1 MNQSETGM
9 RGRTS
14 GWKSALKAAAV
25 VGIVSALFFA
35 LWEHGTPSEGSSDWL
50 ASGNGRIEATQID
63 VATKLP
69 GRIAEIRVN
78 EGDFVE
84 AGQVVAKMQT
94 DDLEAQR
101 HEAVAQLA
109 QAKAAVA
116 GAEAQVALRKSDI
129 ATAQAAVAG
138 RKSELSAA
146 ESRYVRFKKLVE
158 EAVISQQEFD
168 DVAARY
174 HALSAAV
181 VAAQSQVTAAMAAQ
195 TAAKAQVAGAESG
208 VAAVEAAIARIDS
221 NLEDSILKAPKG
233 GRVQYRIA
241 QPGEVLGGGGKVLN
255 LVDLSDVYM
264 TFFLPEQV
272 AGRIAMGQE
281 VRIIL
286 DATPDIV
293 LPAQVSYVSSVAQ
306 FTPKTVETESERQ
319 KLMFRIKARVAPE
332 VLQRDP
338 EAVKTGLPGVAWVLL
353 DPQKEWP
360 ENLEIRGAQ

>member
-1 MNQSETGM
+1 MNQSGTDT

-14 GWKSALKAAAV
+14 GWKRALKAAALA
-25 VGIVSALFFA
+25 GIVAVLAFA
-35 LWEHGTPSEGSSDWL
+35 LWKHRTPSESSSGWL

-69 GRIAEIRVN
+69 GRIAEILVN
-78 EGDFVE
+78 EGDFVD

-94 DDLEAQR
+94 DELEAR
-101 HEAVAQLA
+101 RREAVAQLT

-116 GAEAQVALRKSDI
+116 GAKAQVAVRKGDI
-129 ATAQAAVAG
+129 AAAQAMVAG
-138 RKSELSAA
+138 RKSELGAA
-146 ESRYVRFKKLVE
+146 QSRYVRFKKLVE

-168 DVAARY
+168 DVAAHY

-181 VAAQSQVTAAMAAQ
+181 TAAQSQVTAAMAAH
-195 TAAKAQVAGAESG
+195 AAAEAQVAGAESG

-221 NLEDSILKAPKG
+221 NLEDCILKAPEG

-241 QPGEVLGGGGKVLN
+241 QPGEVLGGGGRVLN

-264 TFFLPEQV
+264 TFFLPEQIV
-272 AGRIAMGQE
+272 GRIAMGQE

-286 DATPDIV
+286 DAAPDIV

-319 KLMFRIKARVAPE
+319 KLMFRVKARVAPE
-332 VLQRDP
+332 LLQRNL

-353 DPQKEWP
+353 DPLKEWP
-360 ENLEIRGAQ
+360 ANLEIRAAQ